1 MRAQPVTA
9 GFGSLIITPPHSLL
23 SGSKSG
29 GRGLQ
34 IQAEESLGGATSA
47 WPEGW
52 LSLGR
57 LHLAWQALADLM
69 DLGLPAAS
77 AGAGATPRALIAC
90 PRRGSTPDGAC
101 SAECRACVQPSAE
114 LGARWPAIEGL
125 CIAFPSLSYRP
136 RSVLTRGRLLN
147 MPENSIAGPSQGPA
161 GRAQL
166 TSSFGR
172 RREFTATSPPSD
184 FEVSWTGAG
193 HARFRRLAQS
203 TGHVQHAQR
212 VPFLCV
218 ASAVRCVLALG
229 AL

>member
-1 MRAQPVTA
+1 M
-9 GFGSLIITPPHSLL
+9 
-23 SGSKSG
+23 
-29 GRGLQ
+29 Q

-101 SAECRACVQPSAE
+101 SGAWGACVQPSAE

-125 CIAFPSLSYRP
+125 CIAFPSLSYRS

-147 MPENSIAGPSQGPA
+147 MPENSIAGPSQQPA

-166 TSSFGR
+166 TSPFGR
-172 RREFTATSPPSD
+172 RREFKVANHPSNFDRCLYAVLLAMFALRD
-184 FEVSWTGAG
+184 FKKPSNAVDEA
-193 HARFRRLAQS
+193 AL
-203 TGHVQHAQR
+203 VQ
-212 VPFLCV
+212 
-218 ASAVRCVLALG
+218 
-229 AL
+229 

>member
-1 MRAQPVTA
+1 M
-9 GFGSLIITPPHSLL
+9 L

-90 PRRGSTPDGAC
+90 PRRGSTPDGAWVG
-101 SAECRACVQPSAE
+101 AFGACVQPSAE
-114 LGARWPAIEGL
+114 LGARRPAAEGP
-125 CIAFPSLSYRP
+125 CIAFPSLSYRS
-136 RSVLTRGRLLN
+136 RSVLTWAPAQYARKQYRRPLPGAGRPSAAHLLLR
-147 MPENSIAGPSQGPA
+147 PSQRIHGNE
-161 GRAQL
+161 
-166 TSSFGR
+166 SSF
-172 RREFTATSPPSD
+172 
-184 FEVSWTGAG
+184 
-193 HARFRRLAQS
+193 RL
-203 TGHVQHAQR
+203 
-212 VPFLCV
+212 
-218 ASAVRCVLALG
+218 
-229 AL
+229 